1 MGKLKVITSG
11 VVDYR
16 RAWDWQVALA
26 DAVREG
32 HQPSTLLLLEHP
44 PVYTLGRLSRP
55 EHLLAAP
62 EELAAAGAEVV
73 ETDRGG
79 QITFHGPGQLVAYP
93 VVDLRGWGGPLKY
106 VRTLERVIINAL
118 SDFGIPAGLK
128 PGLTGVWVGDA
139 KIAAIGVK
147 ISRGVAYHGFSINVN
162 TDLSCYDQIVPCGIE
177 DGQVTSMERIL
188 GHPVEM
194 AEVAERVAGR
204 FGEGMGLTVKL
215 PQPSPGIGIEDNY
228 NALR

>member
-1 MGKLKVITSG
+1 MGKLKVIAPG

-32 HQPSTLLLLEHP
+32 RQPNTLLLLEHL
-44 PVYTLGRLSRP
+44 PVYTLGRLSKP

-106 VRTLERVIINAL
+106 VRTLEQEIIKAL
-118 SDFGIPAGLK
+118 SDFGIPAGLE
-128 PGLTGVWVGDA
+128 PGLTGVWAGDA

-162 TDLSCYDQIVPCGIE
+162 TDLSWYDRIVPCGIE
-177 DGQVTSMERIL
+177 NGQVTSMERVL
-188 GHPVEM
+188 GHPVEL
-194 AEVAERVAGR
+194 AQVEARVTAR
-204 FGEGMGLTVKL
+204 FGEGMDLTGEL
-215 PQPSPGIGIEDNY
+215 PQPSPGI
-228 NALR
+228 

>member
-1 MGKLKVITSG
+1 MGKLKVITPG

-16 RAWDWQVALA
+16 RAWDWQVSLA

-44 PVYTLGRLSRP
+44 PVYTLGRLSKP

-106 VRTLERVIINAL
+106 VRTLEQVIIEAL

-162 TDLSCYDQIVPCGIE
+162 TDLSFYDRIVPCGIE

-194 AEVAERVAGR
+194 AEVGERVAER
-204 FGEGMGLTVKL
+204 FGEGMGLV
-215 PQPSPGIGIEDNY
+215 
-228 NALR
+228 

>member
-1 MGKLKVITSG
+1 MSWPAAPEGRLKVITPG

-16 RAWDWQVALA
+16 RAWDWQIALA
-26 DAVREG
+26 DAVRQG
-32 HQPSTLLLLEHP
+32 RQSSTLLLLEHP
-44 PVYTLGRLSRP
+44 PVYTLGRLSKP

-62 EELAAAGAEVV
+62 EELAAAGADVV

-106 VRTLERVIINAL
+106 VRTLEQVIIEAL
-118 SDFGIPAGLK
+118 SDFGISAGLN
-128 PGLTGVWVGDA
+128 PGLTGVWVDGA

-162 TDLSCYDQIVPCGIE
+162 TDLSYYDRIVPCGIE

-188 GHPVEM
+188 GHPVEL
-194 AEVAERVAGR
+194 AKVAARVAAR
-204 FGEGMGLTVKL
+204 FGEGMGLQVDL
-215 PQPSPGIGIEDNY
+215 PPPSQGI
-228 NALR
+228 